1 MVLCVT
7 GLSGAV
13 LLFIMSLP
21 SLEGLEGLEH
31 PRWLTHG
38 WSWCNPNWEGQP
50 ELLGA
55 PSCGLS
61 FSQHG
66 VRVARGGGI
75 PRRTVPEGR
84 MQKPQVFLSEW
95 LGSPRAPRCLLLLVK
110 AITGPFRNRWQEKRN
125 VLVGGEMTLH
135 PGRGGVDG
143 GSLWR

>member
-55 PSCGLS
+55 PSCGLVLWLELLS
-61 FSQHG
+61 AWCSCSK
-66 VRVARGGGI
+66 RRGHSKKDC
-75 PRRTVPEGR
+75 PRGKDAEATG
-84 MQKPQVFLSEW
+84 
-95 LGSPRAPRCLLLLVK
+95 LLK
-110 AITGPFRNRWQEKRN
+110 
-125 VLVGGEMTLH
+125 
-135 PGRGGVDG
+135 
-143 GSLWR
+143 